1 MLITWRI
8 RLRLFSK
15 PLIDKRKPAWR
26 ARRHSSARSS
36 TAIVQYKPVDL
47 DLAVCP
53 VVQRPP
59 GANVA
64 VFHLVKNFLDH
75 ELAPIR
81 PNDLDIAPFLVT
93 SNQQGFAQISI
104 P

>member
-26 ARRHSSARSS
+26 ARRHSSA
-36 TAIVQYKPVDL
+36 L
-47 DLAVCP
+47 DRQQDPSPRLVLHDC
-53 VVQRPP
+53 
-59 GANVA
+59 GAAPSAAVA
-64 VFHLVKNFLDH
+64 VFHLVKTFLDH